1 MKKAIRPIVSKASSI
16 HPTPIP
22 IVAVLEIEDEEV
34 ASKEVTMLGDE
45 PSDTDGVWRLVDVR
59 RVLDFVT
66 ELEEWNTPDLLG
78 DVVKLDD
85 VWDPLEL
92 ALEIMLAGLLIK
104 DGEIGGC

>member
-45 PSDTDGVWRLVDVR
+45 PSDTDGV
-59 RVLDFVT
+59 
-66 ELEEWNTPDLLG
+66 
-78 DVVKLDD
+78 
-85 VWDPLEL
+85 
-92 ALEIMLAGLLIK
+92 
-104 DGEIGGC
+104 